1 MLIIGVAGCS
11 GSGKTTVSKG
21 LEKHFGDDCAVISA
35 DSYYRGIE
43 NIPDSNFD
51 DPAAI
56 EFELL
61 IEHLTALKRG
71 ETVKVP
77 VYDFKTHSRTEEFVE
92 VSPQK
97 VIIVEGILVLHP
109 EKLMTLFDKA
119 VFVDA
124 DIRVCR
130 DRRTARDIVE
140 RGRTQESALKQWEQ
154 VEACYLQYVEPS
166 KKNAHILVEN
176 TTANPSLEFDI
187 APLIDELTQQE
198 HKPNR
203 YKLFSLTYLKSQK
216 ETVLPV
222 IDEPQNTDEPH
233 ESNESSFVIQ

>member
-43 NIPDSNFD
+43 NIPNGNFD

-61 IEHLTALKRG
+61 VEHLLALKQG
-71 ETVKVP
+71 ETIKVP

-92 VSPQK
+92 ITPQK

-109 EKLMTLFDKA
+109 EKLMNLFDKA
-119 VFVDA
+119 IFVDT
-124 DIRVCR
+124 DIAVCK
-130 DRRTARDIVE
+130 DRRIERDIAE
-140 RGRTQESALKQWEQ
+140 RGRTLESALKQWEQ
-154 VEACYLQYVEPS
+154 VEACYLDYVKPS
-166 KKNAHILVEN
+166 KNNATILVDN
-176 TTANPSLEFDI
+176 TTANPTLEFDI
-187 APLIDELTQQE
+187 APLIEELTQQE

-203 YKLFSLTYLKSQK
+203 YQIFSLSYLKSQ
-216 ETVLPV
+216 
-222 IDEPQNTDEPH
+222 
-233 ESNESSFVIQ
+233 SSSARSSLDAFEDDPSKSHFIIQ